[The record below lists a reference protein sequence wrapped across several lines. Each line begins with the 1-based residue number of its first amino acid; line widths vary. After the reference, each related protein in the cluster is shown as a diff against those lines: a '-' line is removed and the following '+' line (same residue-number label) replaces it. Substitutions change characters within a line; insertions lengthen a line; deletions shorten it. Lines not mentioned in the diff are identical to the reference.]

1 MKKIEVLQF
10 ENIELKDKFKN
21 LEKSTEAD
29 KERAKEELIVWLK
42 RQIIMSNTSGK
53 NNIKMMGIAGEREST
68 ESLVIKV
75 QSVLQNKAWSQT
87 QCSIHSAPLCHWRAY
102 LSDGAYKIHQMGPRA
117 RPFFRGMDD
126 DDICIQQLIADSEN
140 RKQ

>member
-1 MKKIEVLQF
+1 MKTELEAKFKDRTKERNEKIEALQF

-21 LEKSTEAD
+21 LEESREAD

-68 ESLVIKV
+68 DCLVTKN
-75 QSVLQNKAWSQT
+75 QSVLQ
-87 QCSIHSAPLCHWRAY
+87 
-102 LSDGAYKIHQMGPRA
+102 
-117 RPFFRGMDD
+117 
-126 DDICIQQLIADSEN
+126 
-140 RKQ
+140 KQGI